1 MISICV
7 LLRPASPLVHNAPFV
22 PIINQS
28 DSNWA
33 YPIHIEWVEASHPSG
48 LLESPEHLTKSDY
61 RKRLQLSRFLLFS
74 SKAIAFLFELSDA
87 NVQRL
92 YLQSWKKGRL
102 LSRYASTGPKQI
114 LVLQNHALC
123 SFSDNFE
130 NWKEA
135 SWWCLLYSTVVC
147 PFAVVVVL

>member
-48 LLESPEHLTKSDY
+48 LLKSPEHLTKSDY

-92 YLQSWKKGRL
+92 YLQSWKKGGCFHVMLQRVPSKYWFCKTMHYVPSPTTLKIGKRPHDGACFILLWFVRL
-102 LSRYASTGPKQI
+102 QL
-114 LVLQNHALC
+114 
-123 SFSDNFE
+123 
-130 NWKEA
+130 
-135 SWWCLLYSTVVC
+135 
-147 PFAVVVVL
+147 